1 MFCSLSRNQFRLIY
15 CGRMSLLKFKTLI
28 FHCDFPTV
36 ASLRT
41 QCQVKTIMAELK
53 RSANAAITALAMWW
67 ICELFR
73 KDKFSCLESEF
84 NRELKQRRRQ
94 QERRKTKVQICTCI
108 MLLSMLL
115 DYNVKFHSHAHVLW
129 RAWTRDGNFLFFCFS
144 ELWYSPLEFN
154 SRKIPQH
161 LTN

>member
-1 MFCSLSRNQFRLIY
+1 MRWS
-15 CGRMSLLKFKTLI
+15 
-28 FHCDFPTV
+28 V
-36 ASLRT
+36 
-41 QCQVKTIMAELK
+41 AELK
-53 RSANAAITALAMWW
+53 RSANVAIKASAIWYVW
-67 ICELFR
+67 ELFR

-115 DYNVKFHSHAHVLW
+115 DYNGKFHSNAHVLW
-129 RAWTRDGNFLFFCFS
+129 RAWTRDSNFLFFCFS
-144 ELWYSPLEFN
+144 EVWYSPLEFN

-161 LTN
+161 LTNWMKWKRVLKFGTARIQFSSDVFAAFAFAVV